1 MTFYLHKFPLI
12 SKSHY
17 FDESIPDSAA
27 VPAGGVLEME
37 LADFPGGP
45 RAFETVAKFMYGI
58 DIEVTTED
66 IAFIY
71 CACRYLRIPDLE
83 KTTEAFMTEVVLQ
96 DPRKSA
102 KVLKVATGIENM
114 TEAMME
120 GLVGHCINAIAA
132 RFAPLPELNEL
143 PPDCFACI
151 VRNARDMDVVKVTLE
166 AAVLQYLESKISDD
180 VVALSVDE
188 FIEVVQSPGRMED
201 MRHCEG
207 VYVFLETMIRKFPD
221 DATIEQLCKAL
232 HDLGFWVCLPHVVIE
247 KAYADRNIPDRYCAV
262 ALMAENRHL
271 LKVNESLTEQ
281 VEQLTE
287 QLASAGL
294 PHDVYRSVPA
304 PGAAAG
310 GGSAHY

>member
-1 MTFYLHKFPLI
+1 M
-12 SKSHY
+12 
-17 FDESIPDSAA
+17 
-27 VPAGGVLEME
+27 EME
-37 LADFPGGP
+37 LPGFPGGP

-66 IAFIY
+66 IAYIY

-96 DPRKSA
+96 DPRKAA
-102 KVLKVATGIENM
+102 KVLKVATAIENM

-132 RFAPLPELNEL
+132 RFAPLPELTEL
-143 PPDCFACI
+143 PPDAFACI
-151 VRNARDMDVVKVTLE
+151 VRNARDMDVTKPSLE
-166 AAVLQYLESKISDD
+166 AAVLQYLESKISDEI
-180 VVALSVDE
+180 VALSIDE
-188 FIEVVQSPGRMED
+188 YVEVVQAPGRMED

-207 VYVFLETMIRKFPD
+207 VYAFLEVLIRKFAD
-221 DATIEQLCKAL
+221 DASIEQLCKAL

-281 VEQLTE
+281 VETLTE

-294 PHDVYRSVPA
+294 PPPADMYR
-304 PGAAAG
+304 GAAG
-310 GGSAHY
+310 GGGGH